1 MSLLKLIKQSFS
13 AGITAGE
20 SKARGAI
27 QKHTGLTI
35 TPLRDQRD
43 HSDVVDAEFEEAH
56 PDAQQLE
63 ADPKRP

>member
-1 MSLLKLIKQSFS
+1 MSLLQLIKQAFS
-13 AGITAGE
+13 AGVVAGE
-20 SKARGAI
+20 SKARDAI

-35 TPLRDQRD
+35 TPLRDPRD

-56 PDAQQLE
+56 PDAPRLE